1 MISAAIR
8 ALPPGSVAWL
18 LANEVRLGLRGMS
31 RKSEGKKPSNG
42 NGARIAM
49 VALGLIAAA
58 VVIFGGVAMAFLAA
72 RFPLPVTPITAMIVD
87 GAALVL
93 FTLMLS
99 QTINLSVQ
107 ALFERGDLDLL
118 LSSPLKPRVILT
130 VRALAMI
137 VVVAILY
144 VGLVTPFVIAV
155 SLLGRPEWLGLWVL
169 LLTLAAIATACG
181 IVLTM
186 GLFALIG
193 PRRTRA
199 IAQILAA
206 LVGAMMFI
214 LSQAYNLTRSHDD
227 RPSAIMNG
235 VKQLSESGAFSN
247 HSLLTW
253 PVQAITGGLIPL
265 AVIGLIGIVVVTVV
279 IQLLAPRFA
288 TNAAEAV
295 GDRTQP
301 NRLKGADRDFAQGL
315 TRSMV
320 RKELRLLSRDPQL
333 ISQVLLR
340 ILYLFPLGFVL
351 FRNADNINGIALGAA
366 GLVVMSGQLAGSFAW
381 VVLSAED
388 SPDLLQSAPINRAV
402 ADRAKL
408 IAALTPTL
416 FLSLLAIAGF
426 AFLSPVAAMVV
437 FVGCLCSASC
447 SGLIQVWRQKP
458 ANRKA
463 FNQRQRSSFLLG
475 LAELIIQGGWG
486 AATAMAVRGWIWA
499 IIPALLAIG
508 VTLLLRRAPDKRVT
522 PV

>member
-1 MISAAIR
+1 
-8 ALPPGSVAWL
+8 
-18 LANEVRLGLRGMS
+18 
-31 RKSEGKKPSNG
+31 
-42 NGARIAM
+42 
-49 VALGLIAAA
+49 
-58 VVIFGGVAMAFLAA
+58 
-72 RFPLPVTPITAMIVD
+72 
-87 GAALVL
+87 
-93 FTLMLS
+93 
-99 QTINLSVQ
+99 
-107 ALFERGDLDLL
+107 
-118 LSSPLKPRVILT
+118 
-130 VRALAMI
+130 
-137 VVVAILY
+137 
-144 VGLVTPFVIAV
+144 
-155 SLLGRPEWLGLWVL
+155 
-169 LLTLAAIATACG
+169 
-181 IVLTM
+181 
-186 GLFALIG
+186 
-193 PRRTRA
+193 
-199 IAQILAA
+199 
-206 LVGAMMFI
+206 MMFI

>member
-1 MISAAIR
+1 MLDILAITSPIYIIIFLGYLFTR
-8 ALPPGSVAWL
+8 IGVFAKVEMRVFGKFVLNLALPALLFKTLAQRQLGEIINASYL
-18 LANEVRLGLRGMS
+18 LAYLLGSLLVIGVGFVWARRVNGLDTTASTFQAMGMAC
-31 RKSEGKKPSNG
+31 SNSG
-42 NGARIAM
+42 
-49 VALGLIAAA
+49 
-58 VVIFGGVAMAFLAA
+58 
-72 RFPLPVTPITAMIVD
+72 
-87 GAALVL
+87 
-93 FTLMLS
+93 
-99 QTINLSVQ
+99 
-107 ALFERGDLDLL
+107 
-118 LSSPLKPRVILT
+118 
-130 VRALAMI
+130 
-137 VVVAILY
+137 Y
-144 VGLVTPFVIAV
+144 VGYPI
-155 SLLGRPEWLGLWVL
+155 L
-169 LLTLAAIATACG
+169 LLTLAAVATACG

-186 GLFALIG
+186 SLFALIG

-199 IAQILAA
+199 VAQILAA

-265 AVIGLIGIVVVTVV
+265 AVIGLIGIVVVSVV

-381 VVLSAED
+381 VALSAED

-426 AFLSPVAAMVV
+426 AFLSPVAAIVV

-463 FNQRQRSSFLLG
+463 FNQRQRSSFLLS

-499 IIPALLAIG
+499 IIPAILAIG